1 MSRYYEM
8 QVTIRK
14 ADPARTQEIQDAA
27 SDEWPFEDWN
37 LEDDGRIWANA
48 EGSLVGGESEKEF
61 AERLTKAVWTANGAY
76 CNVEIVA
83 TCLENL
89 PCEVYSFDEDDYQRT
104 MQHTTEKPNET

>member
-8 QVTIRK
+8 QVTIRE

-48 EGSLVGGESEKEF
+48 EGSLVGGESDEEF
-61 AERLTKAVWTANGAY
+61 AERLTKAIWIANGAY
-76 CNVEIVA
+76 CNVEVIA
-83 TCLENL
+83 TYLEDL
-89 PCEVYSFDEDDYQRT
+89 PCESYSLDEDDYQRII
-104 MQHTTEKPNET
+104 NGETK